1 MEARQKFLE
10 ICKIFNEIIE
20 AEVRKY
26 FQKDTSQSNSEKS
39 KITFYNIK
47 GDMLF
52 LNQYQLIGDGD
63 GGNEVLSNIN
73 GGKPFQEAPT
83 FIIPDDPIEN
93 TEFWLYL
100 KHPNSIRDYCS
111 SYFIKET
118 RNNTRVY
125 RLDDEKMLENEEFK
139 RCILQMFEDIAPER
153 LEEIQKLVS

>member
-1 MEARQKFLE
+1 MEAREKFLE
-10 ICKIFNEIIE
+10 ICKIFNETIE

-26 FQKDTSQSNSEKS
+26 LKRNDSQSDSEKS

-52 LNQYQLIGDGD
+52 LNKYQLLGDGD

-73 GGKPFQEAPT
+73 GRKEFQEAPT
-83 FIIPDDPIEN
+83 FIIPGDTLEE

-100 KHPNSIRDYCS
+100 QHPNSVRSYCS

-118 RNNTRVY
+118 RNNTRIY
-125 RLDDEKMLENEEFK
+125 RLDDEAMLESEDFK
-139 RCILQMFEDIAPER
+139 KCILQMFEDIAPER
-153 LEEIQKLVS
+153 LEEIRNLVS